1 MLVQLQDQPRAV
13 SSSVNEFVKVLIEA
27 LLIVLVVSFVSPGMH
42 YRPQEARW
50 YRRYHINMRP
60 GLIVGITL
68 PLVLAV
74 TFLGMYH
81 WGTGLHKIS
90 PGFLIISLGLL
101 VDDAIIAV
109 GMVVRKVEDRPDR
122 ADPAVGVDPLE
133 CQRREYGAP
142 SAPDRG
148 DGGGGGSS
156 GHDSAYAPDF
166 PGADGSGD
174 HGWAAGCNCAHPAAI
189 ASHVCGLVAGPA
201 SGCACRLKSRS
212 EPRYRG
218 GRSGLPYLFSGA
230 GGEIGRRTR
239 FRS

>member
-122 ADPAVGVDPLE
+122 PDRADRAVGEDPWNAIVE
-133 CQRREYGAP
+133 IAGRRLRPIVVVTAAAAVLAMIP
-142 SAPDRG
+142 PTRPIFRG
-148 DGGGGGSS
+148 PMAVAIMGGL
-156 GHDSAYAPDF
+156 
-166 PGADGSGD
+166 
-174 HGWAAGCNCAHPAAI
+174 
-189 ASHVCGLVAGPA
+189 LVATVLTLLPLPA
-201 SGCACRLKSRS
+201 MYAAWLRVQR
-212 EPRYRG
+212 PVAR
-218 GRSGLPYLFSGA
+218 A
-230 GGEIGRRTR
+230 G
-239 FRS
+239 